1 MEFSS
6 IPEEFVVNSV
16 GSGKFEIPDNT
27 GKLVERFS
35 VGIYT
40 TDNKF
45 ISENSVFALNV
56 TDELVQVKLNSPS
69 PNKGSYYLKMDNVN
83 PNLLELADSHDGRL
97 MALVGKKIK
106 TEKFD
111 GFTLKPEAYEDGN
124 MFVKTN
130 TDATRKA
137 LLKLREPKTFRKMQ
151 IIE

>member
-6 IPEEFVVNSV
+6 IPAEFTVSSV
-16 GSGKFEIPDNT
+16 GSGKFDIPNDKGEII
-27 GKLVERFS
+27 ERYS

-69 PNKGSYYLKMDNVN
+69 PNKGYYYLKMDNVN
-83 PNLLELADSHDGRL
+83 PNLLDLADSHDGRL

-111 GFTLKPEAYEDGN
+111 GYTLKPEAYEDGN

-130 TDATRKA
+130 NDAARKT

-151 IIE
+151 IVN